1 MFISTH
7 QNSKDKL
14 KMLLSEL
21 ERYRAIF
28 LEDRKNNFKN
38 EYFLTSIDCHIEDL
52 LILLDD
58 D

>member
-38 EYFLTSIDCHIEDL
+38 EYFLTSIDCYIEDL